1 MGMMNDVA
9 AAHEATLSG
18 PAFEDLFV
26 EQRDRLFSAMWLAAR
41 DRHEAEDLT
50 QEAFVRVWE
59 RWDRSGAPDDPASYL
74 YRTAMNLFLNRRR
87 RAATSARRMLRLEA
101 DANNTT
107 DPMDGIELRDEIRR
121 ALQTITPAQRAA
133 LVLVDLLDL
142 SSDEAA
148 RVLRKRPS
156 TVRVLAARGRASLAQ
171 ELGGNDA

>member
-26 EQRDRLFSAMWLAAR
+26 EQRDRLFSAMWLVAR

-101 DANNTT
+101 DANTT